1 MHKKVFDFL
10 IIMLYIC
17 AITFVSYAVDVNQ
30 EEQNIQDQ
38 NVTNSIN
45 EEQNKEI
52 NNLQQQKE
60 EIQNKVLE
68 SQENLEIINADLTN
82 NLKQVQKMDENI
94 SQNQKTLD
102 EVNINI
108 ENLSKSIKDTENKLN
123 VVTQKYTKQKDLL
136 DQRLIAMYEMNET
149 GYLDYVFASSNLS
162 EFLSTYYLVTE
173 LTSYDMDLLETVDK
187 EKQEIENNK
196 KQLEEKK
203 TKLEEQRKIQ
213 VKTQIVL
220 ENSKLIRQN
229 YIAKLSEEE
238 KKLQSQIDD
247 YNLQV
252 EKIENE
258 ILAIASK
265 ASFGEKYIGGK
276 MIWPIKDYYN
286 ITSPFSMRV
295 HPITKVYKLHTGIDI
310 SAPMGTNFLA
320 AAHGMVVK
328 AEYNRAYGNMVI
340 IDHGGGVQTLYA
352 HGSSIEVQVGQIVNS
367 GDTVIKVG
375 STGYS
380 TGPHAHFEIRV
391 NGQPINPLE
400 HISKPIQEEYTQ
412 N

>member
-1 MHKKVFDFL
+1 MHKKVFEFL
-10 IIMLYIC
+10 IIILYIC

-38 NVTNSIN
+38 DVTNSIN

-68 SQENLEIINADLTN
+68 SQENLEIINVDLTN

-108 ENLSKSIKDTENKLN
+108 ENLSKSIKETENKLN
-123 VVTQKYTKQKDLL
+123 IVTQKYTKQKDLL

-203 TKLEEQRKIQ
+203 TKLYCKIIGRRK
-213 VKTQIVL
+213 K
-220 ENSKLIRQN
+220 
-229 YIAKLSEEE
+229 IAK
-238 KKLQSQIDD
+238 
-247 YNLQV
+247 
-252 EKIENE
+252 
-258 ILAIASK
+258 
-265 ASFGEKYIGGK
+265 
-276 MIWPIKDYYN
+276 P
-286 ITSPFSMRV
+286 
-295 HPITKVYKLHTGIDI
+295 
-310 SAPMGTNFLA
+310 
-320 AAHGMVVK
+320 
-328 AEYNRAYGNMVI
+328 NR
-340 IDHGGGVQTLYA
+340 
-352 HGSSIEVQVGQIVNS
+352 
-367 GDTVIKVG
+367 
-375 STGYS
+375 
-380 TGPHAHFEIRV
+380 
-391 NGQPINPLE
+391 
-400 HISKPIQEEYTQ
+400 
-412 N
+412 